1 MYHIRILEE
10 ASRELARL
18 DKPVGRRIVERIN
31 WLSEKL
37 NDIRP
42 EPLRGDLIG
51 FYKLRIGDYRI
62 IYEIIHDEKTIVIHA
77 IGHRREIYRKQ

>member
-1 MYHIRILEE
+1 MYKIRILEE

-31 WLSEKL
+31 WLSENL

-51 FYKLRIGDYRI
+51 LYKFRIGDYRV
-62 IYEIIHDEKTIVIHA
+62 IYEIFHDEKTIVIHA
-77 IGHRREIYRKQ
+77 IGHRKEIYRK

>member
-1 MYHIRILEE
+1 MVHIRILEE

-18 DKPVGRRIVERIN
+18 DKPVGRRIAERIN
-31 WLSEKL
+31 GLSEKL

-51 FYKLRIGDYRI
+51 LYKLRIGDYRV
-62 IYEIIHDEKTIVIHA
+62 IYEIIHNEKTIVIHA

>member
-1 MYHIRILEE
+1 MYNIWILEE

-37 NDIRP
+37 NDIR
-42 EPLRGDLIG
+42 RN
-51 FYKLRIGDYRI
+51 R
-62 IYEIIHDEKTIVIHA
+62 
-77 IGHRREIYRKQ
+77 